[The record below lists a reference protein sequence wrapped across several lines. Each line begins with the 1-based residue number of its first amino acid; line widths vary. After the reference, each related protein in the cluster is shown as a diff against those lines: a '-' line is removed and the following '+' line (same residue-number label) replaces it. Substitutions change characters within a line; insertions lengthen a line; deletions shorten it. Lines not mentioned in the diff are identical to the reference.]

1 MCIEICHHLCISIP
15 RNPTQARAIRDDL
28 PLLPLEALD
37 PARYLDVL
45 ADLGFL
51 RKRKIGRV
59 NYFINEP
66 LVRILIDETLPSE

>member
-1 MCIEICHHLCISIP
+1 
-15 RNPTQARAIRDDL
+15 
-28 PLLPLEALD
+28 LPLEALD